1 MLSTWRKAKISD
13 HFLKPVFLFPVNDEN
28 WLTETHSNRRLS
40 LNPFFQWSCHVHR
53 VGIFPS
59 KMRKTILFLFS
70 RVHYLWT
77 QYHCRQSSIN
87 YARNFHGSLILF
99 IYLLFF
105 FTGKMET
112 AFKVKNTQNQ
122 WSIHHCQLSVVQAI
136 YNMLICSRIFF
147 SFQIFFLFCWENGK
161 WFPREEQT
169 KSMVIVSKFKHLF
182 LIPVND

>member
-1 MLSTWRKAKISD
+1 MWWLNPKIFNGPMHRVATCNQKKKKKKKNSFSYPVVSIFGYFLLFWLRKWKMLSAWRKAKISD

-28 WLTETHSNRRLS
+28 WLTETHSNQRLS

-87 YARNFHGSLILF
+87 YARNFHGSLI
-99 IYLLFF
+99 
-105 FTGKMET
+105 
-112 AFKVKNTQNQ
+112 
-122 WSIHHCQLSVVQAI
+122 
-136 YNMLICSRIFF
+136 
-147 SFQIFFLFCWENGK
+147 
-161 WFPREEQT
+161 
-169 KSMVIVSKFKHLF
+169 
-182 LIPVND
+182 

>member
-1 MLSTWRKAKISD
+1 MVQCIELQLATKKIKRRNFPTPLYQYLDIFSFFWLRKRKMLSAWRKAKISD

-99 IYLLFF
+99 IYLF
-105 FTGKMET
+105 
-112 AFKVKNTQNQ
+112 
-122 WSIHHCQLSVVQAI
+122 I
-136 YNMLICSRIFF
+136 IFF
-147 SFQIFFLFCWENGK
+147 YRKNGNCFQG
-161 WFPREEQT
+161 EEHA
-169 KSMVIVSKFKHLF
+169 KPMINSSLSIVSCSSY
-182 LIPVND
+182 I